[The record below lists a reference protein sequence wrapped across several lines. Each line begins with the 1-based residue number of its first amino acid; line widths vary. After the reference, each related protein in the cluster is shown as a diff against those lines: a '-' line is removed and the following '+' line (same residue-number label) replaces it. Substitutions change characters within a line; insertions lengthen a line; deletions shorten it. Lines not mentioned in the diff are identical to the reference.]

1 METPTSNSELYY
13 MLVEKGYSINI
24 TEEKNSKVIRFNGK
38 YATKESNEK
47 IQAWYSS
54 AWTDDEIK
62 RDRLIIDNF
71 RCQMCSTKVDLS
83 TSHCHHITYI
93 RLGKESLSDVS
104 TLCKECHEKLHD
116 FHGKNVGHYPL
127 VSEKSLAKAGL

>member
-1 METPTSNSELYY
+1 METLMSNSELYY

-62 RDRLIIDNF
+62 RDVTRKLLTWSGLKLKIDL
-71 RCQMCSTKVDLS
+71 D
-83 TSHCHHITYI
+83 Y
-93 RLGKESLSDVS
+93 
-104 TLCKECHEKLHD
+104 
-116 FHGKNVGHYPL
+116 
-127 VSEKSLAKAGL
+127 